1 MQSAKQTSQ
10 AAAPKVRNALPSSRA
25 NKGFNKDEL
34 AFLPAAL
41 EIVETPPSPAGR
53 TIALSII
60 ALFCLTLVWALFGRV
75 DIVASATGKIIPTGH
90 TKIIQPFENGVIRA
104 IHVHD
109 GQVVREGEVLIELD
123 PTISQAE
130 TSHLESDLIAAE
142 LDVARLRAA
151 LSDGDV
157 VANFE
162 PPEGAPPALVATQ
175 RKFLADQA
183 AEQRAKLAVL
193 DRQRAQKE
201 AERATIGATVDK
213 LEASLPVMQERLD
226 IRRTLYDHSTGSK
239 ASYLELLQPFI
250 EEQQELKV
258 QKSKINEATSAL
270 AAITEER
277 AHTDAEYRRERF
289 SELVEA
295 ERKVRGL
302 SDDVVKAQRRTQLQK
317 LVAPVAGTVQQLSVH
332 TIGGVVTPA
341 QVLLV
346 VVPADSHLEIEA
358 MVLNRDIG
366 FVHAGQDA
374 QIKIDTFNFSR
385 YGLLHG
391 KVLSVS
397 PDAITHDN
405 PQNKSGNDDTR
416 RAAENATSELKG
428 QELVYAARVSLDH
441 QQMHVD
447 DRLVSLSPGMAVTVE
462 IKTGSR
468 RIISYL
474 LSPLARYR
482 HDSLRE
488 R

>member
-1 MQSAKQTSQ
+1 M
-10 AAAPKVRNALPSSRA
+10 N
-25 NKGFNKDEL
+25 
-34 AFLPAAL
+34 
-41 EIVETPPSPAGR
+41 
-53 TIALSII
+53 
-60 ALFCLTLVWALFGRV
+60 
-75 DIVASATGKIIPTGH
+75 
-90 TKIIQPFENGVIRA
+90 
-104 IHVHD
+104 
-109 GQVVREGEVLIELD
+109 
-123 PTISQAE
+123 QAE

-142 LDVARLRAA
+142 LDVARLRAV

-157 VANFE
+157 LANFE
-162 PPEGAPPALVATQ
+162 PPEGAPAALIVTQ

-201 AERATIGATVDK
+201 AERTTIAATVTK
-213 LEASLPVMQERLD
+213 LEASLPVMQERVEM
-226 IRRTLYDHSTGSK
+226 RKTLYDHSNGSK
-239 ASYLELLQPFI
+239 ASYLELLQPFV
-250 EEQQELKV
+250 EEQQELQV
-258 QKSKINEATSAL
+258 QKSKISEADSAI
-270 AAITEER
+270 AAIIEER
-277 AHTDAEYRRERF
+277 AHTDAEYRRERL

-295 ERKVRGL
+295 ERKARGL
-302 SDDVVKAQRRTQLQK
+302 RDDVVKAERRTQLQK

-341 QVLLV
+341 QALLV

-391 KVLSVS
+391 QVLSVS
-397 PDAITHDN
+397 PDAITHDK
-405 PQNKSGNDDTR
+405 QQDKAGKDDTQG
-416 RAAENATSELKG
+416 AENVTSEPKG
-428 QELVYAARVSLDH
+428 HELVYAARVSLDH
-441 QQMHVD
+441 EQMQVD
-447 DRLVSLSPGMAVTVE
+447 DRLVNLSPGMAVTVE
-462 IKTGSR
+462 IKTGTR

-474 LSPLARYR
+474 LSPLARYT

>member
-1 MQSAKQTSQ
+1 MQSVKQTLQ
-10 AAAPKVRNALPSSRA
+10 RPAPNVRKVLPFSPAS
-25 NKGFNKDEL
+25 KGLDKDEL

-41 EIVETPPSPAGR
+41 EIVETPPLPTGR
-53 TIALSII
+53 RIMFSVI
-60 ALFCLTLVWALFGRV
+60 ALFCLALAWAFFGRV

-90 TKIIQPFENGVIRA
+90 TKIVQPFETGVVRA

-109 GQVVREGEVLIELD
+109 GQAVREGEVLIELD
-123 PTISQAE
+123 PTMNQAE

-151 LSDGDV
+151 LSGADV

-162 PPEGAPPALVATQ
+162 PPENAPAALVATQ

-183 AEQRAKLAVL
+183 GEQRAKLAVL
-193 DRQRAQKE
+193 DRQRAQKQ
-201 AERATIGATVDK
+201 AERATIAATVAK
-213 LEASLPVMQERLD
+213 LDASLPVLQERVN
-226 IRRTLYDHSTGSK
+226 IRKTLYDHSTGSK
-239 ASYLELLQPFI
+239 ASYLEMLQSFV

-258 QKSKINEATSAL
+258 QKSKIDEADSAL
-270 AAITEER
+270 AAIIEER
-277 AHTDAEYRRERF
+277 AHAEAEYRRERF

-295 ERKVRGL
+295 ERKARGL
-302 SDDVVKAQRRTQLQK
+302 RDDVVKAQRRTQLQK

-332 TIGGVVTPA
+332 TVGGVVTPGQA
-341 QVLLV
+341 LLV
-346 VVPADSHLEIEA
+346 VVPSDSHLEIEA

-366 FVHAGQDA
+366 FVHASQDA

-397 PDAITHDN
+397 TDAITHDE
-405 PQNKSGNDDTR
+405 PKDKTGSNDT
-416 RAAENATSELKG
+416 ASAKNATSEPKG

-441 QQMHVD
+441 QQMQVD
-447 DRLVSLSPGMAVTVE
+447 DRLVNLSPGMAVTVE
-462 IKTGSR
+462 IETGTR

-474 LSPLARYR
+474 LSPLARYS